1 MSLHRYRELTAEAES
16 SPEYWVD
23 VAINDFARELHA
35 LMKRRGVSNAELARR
50 LGVKRQFVSKLLGG
64 ANVTLGTM
72 VKLAMALDAVVRV
85 GLEGKEDRVSLEGSD
100 SGVVVELAAT
110 RREQRRGFEPAQ
122 REAVAQEIACKPPKV
137 S

>member
-1 MSLHRYRELTAEAES
+1 MSLQRYRELASEAES

-23 VAINDFARELHA
+23 VAISDFARELHG
-35 LMKRRGVSNAELARR
+35 LMKQRRVSNAELARR
-50 LGVKRQFVSKLLGG
+50 LGVKRQFVTKLLGG

-85 GLEGKEDRVSLEGSD
+85 RLEGKDERVSAENADSD
-100 SGVVVELAAT
+100 VVVELVAT
-110 RREQRRGFEPAQ
+110 RRERRRGVEPY
-122 REAVAQEIACKPPKV
+122 RGEDVPQEVSCKPPKL